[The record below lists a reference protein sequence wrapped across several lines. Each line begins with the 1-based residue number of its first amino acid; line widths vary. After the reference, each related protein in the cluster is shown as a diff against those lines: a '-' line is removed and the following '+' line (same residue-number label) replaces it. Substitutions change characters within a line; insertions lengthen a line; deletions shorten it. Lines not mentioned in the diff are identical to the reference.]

1 MRFFVCANGWLGRR
15 RARRLSEAVSAA
27 TLTAMHS
34 DHDDDE
40 PKGLWPTIHSQSG
53 VILGV
58 IGLVAWC
65 AMIWFMFG
73 DVL

>member
-1 MRFFVCANGWLGRR
+1 
-15 RARRLSEAVSAA
+15 
-27 TLTAMHS
+27 MHS
-34 DHDDDE
+34 DDEDE
-40 PKGLWPTIHSQSG
+40 PRGLWPAIRAQSG

-58 IGLVAWC
+58 IGLIGWC

>member
-1 MRFFVCANGWLGRR
+1 MSVA
-15 RARRLSEAVSAA
+15 ASAA
-27 TLTAMHS
+27 TPMIMH
-34 DHDDDE
+34 DDDDE
-40 PKGLWPTIHSQSG
+40 PRTLWDAVRDRSG
-53 VILGV
+53 AILGV

>member
-1 MRFFVCANGWLGRR
+1 MPI
-15 RARRLSEAVSAA
+15 
-27 TLTAMHS
+27 
-34 DHDDDE
+34 DDE
-40 PKGLWPTIHSQSG
+40 EPRGLWPAIRARSG

-58 IGLVAWC
+58 IGLAGWI